1 MKYKNNILDKLVKL
15 DTTISKMQVQTNRN
29 EPQQTRLDT
38 IIDLKDQVEEIRSMI
53 SNESD
58 DFAKQFR

>member
-58 DFAKQFR
+58 DFAKQFK